1 MTDEEKSELHK
12 MLPRIPKKF
21 ETWAEKQFND
31 RRTFFYMRK
40 QGKLHVECVHC
51 GAKFVKEDTPE
62 VEEFIQSPKGAFT
75 KCPKCK
81 ASGQLISKKNRKYAI
96 CKDIDLWY
104 GQKLPQG
111 GWILRFFRPI
121 LKAVPDKEK
130 SFEVLELTERMRL
143 YFPVGMRK
151 KLYKEF
157 YHPYGWYGREWN
169 SAYCFSTMGWSDNSP
184 TCGFIFPDTW
194 QNMKGTVMQYSM
206 TQEALK
212 VRRIARYFTIAEW
225 QQAYIKNPWFEM
237 LLKTGLIEI
246 IWKKMYYG
254 LGMRLNPKAKTPWDY
269 LKIEK
274 RRFKDLVQQNP
285 EDQVG
290 ALQIYRMEKIS
301 GNLGEYAQ
309 DLIKYGLPEEDIK
322 KLLSHSSAIKIVNY
336 IRKQTRNGNNLAG
349 KVREYRDYL
358 EMKEALGYDMTDSI
372 ILFPKNLKAAHDKAV
387 IEKDERAAETRKAEA
402 EERFKEIRTRFK
414 GADKVYHYESGALV
428 IRPAMS
434 ASEIV
439 DEGRLLHHCVGGDG
453 YLKSHAE
460 RRKIICL
467 LRTKKN
473 PEEPYITV
481 ELNPQGK
488 IEQWYGIHDSK
499 PDEKKIDRWLGRY
512 VKSLDVTKLQ
522 KEAKSRAK
530 RHKTAV

>member
-1 MTDEEKSELHK
+1 MTDEEKSELHG

-21 ETWAEKQFND
+21 ITWAEKEFDN
-31 RRTFFYMRK
+31 RRTFFFTKK
-40 QGKLHVECVHC
+40 QNELHVECVHC
-51 GAKFVKEDTPE
+51 GAKFRKEYNDE
-62 VEEFIQSPKGAFT
+62 VEEFINSPKGAYVR
-75 KCPKCK
+75 CPKCK
-81 ASGQLISKKNRKYAI
+81 AIGNLVSKRNRKNPI
-96 CKDIDLWY
+96 CRDIDLWY
-104 GQKLPQG
+104 GQKLPKG

-121 LKAVPDKEK
+121 LKAVPDSKK
-130 SFEVLELTERMRL
+130 SFEQFELTERMRL
-143 YFPVGMRK
+143 YFPAGMRK

-157 YHPYGWYGREWN
+157 YHPYGWYGGQWN
-169 SAYCFSTMGWSDNSP
+169 STYCFSTMGYADNSP

-194 QNMKGTVMQYSM
+194 KNMKSTVMAYSM
-206 TQEALK
+206 TQEAL
-212 VRRIARYFTIAEW
+212 VNDRIARYFTIADW
-225 QQAYIKNPWFEM
+225 QQAYISNKWFEA
-237 LLKTGLIEI
+237 LLKAGLTEI
-246 IWKKMYYG
+246 IFRKMYYG
-254 LGMRLNPKAKTPWDY
+254 LDMRLNPKAKTPWDY
-269 LKIEK
+269 LKIPK
-274 RRFKDLVQQNP
+274 QRFKELTQKAPD
-285 EDQVG
+285 EQVT
-290 ALQIYRMEKIS
+290 ALKIYRMEKVT
-301 GNLGEYAQ
+301 GCLGEYANDLIRYNLTEQ
-309 DLIKYGLPEEDIK
+309 DLKGLMDYSTP
-322 KLLSHSSAIKIVNY
+322 AKIVNY
-336 IRKQTRNGNNLAG
+336 LRKQGNTHSQA
-349 KVREYRDYL
+349 REYIDYL
-358 EMKEALGYDMTDSI
+358 QMKKELGYDMTDSI
-372 ILFPKNLKAAHDKAV
+372 VLYPKDLHAAHNKAV

-453 YLKSHAE
+453 YLRSHAE
-460 RRKIICL
+460 RRKTICL
-467 LRTKKN
+467 LRTKEN

-522 KEAKSRAK
+522 KEAKSRTK

>member
-21 ETWAEKQFND
+21 ETWAEKRFDD
-31 RRTFFYMRK
+31 RRTFFYTRK
-40 QGKLHVECVHC
+40 KGKLVIECAHC
-51 GAKFVKEDTPE
+51 GKKHEVEDTPE
-62 VEEFIQSPKGAFT
+62 REEMLSKSDTSYI

-81 ASGQLISKKNRKYAI
+81 TCGYLISKRNRRNPI
-96 CKDIDLWY
+96 CHDIDLWY
-104 GQKLPQG
+104 GQKLPHG

-121 LKAVPDKEK
+121 LKAVPDKWK
-130 SFEVLELTERMRL
+130 PYEVFELTERMRL
-143 YFPVGMRK
+143 YFPAGMRK

-157 YHPYGWYGREWN
+157 YHPWGWYGGQWN
-169 SAYCFSTMGWSDNSP
+169 STYCFSTMGYTDNSP
-184 TCGFIFPDTW
+184 TCGFIHPDTW
-194 QNMKGTVMQYSM
+194 ENMKKTVMAYSM
-206 TQEALK
+206 TKEALGND
-212 VRRIARYFTIAEW
+212 RIGRYFTIADW
-225 QQAYIKNPWFEM
+225 QQAYINNKWFEA
-237 LLKTGLIEI
+237 LFKAGLTEI
-246 IWKKMYYG
+246 IWKKMHYG
-254 LGMRLNPKAKTPWDY
+254 LGMSLNPRAKNPWDY

-274 RRFKDLVQQNP
+274 RRFKDLVQQKP
-285 EDQVG
+285 EDQVD
-290 ALQIYRMEKIS
+290 ALKIYRMEKVS
-301 GNLGEYAQ
+301 GNLGEHAQ
-309 DLIKYGLPEEDIK
+309 DLIKYALPEEDLK
-322 KLLSHSSAIKIVNY
+322 KLFRYSSAIKIVNY
-336 IRKQTRNGNNLAG
+336 IRKQIKKGNTLAG
-349 KVREYRDYL
+349 RVREWRDYL
-358 EMKEALGYDMTDSI
+358 DMKEALGYDMTDSI

-387 IEKDERAAETRKAEA
+387 IEKDERAAETRKVEV

-453 YLKSHAE
+453 YLRSHAE
-460 RRKIICL
+460 RRKIICF

-512 VKSLDVTKLQ
+512 VKSLDVAKLQ
-522 KEAKSRAK
+522 KEAKSRTK

>member
-1 MTDEEKSELHK
+1 MTDEEKSELRK
-12 MLPRIPKKF
+12 MLPRIPEKF
-21 ETWAEKQFND
+21 RTWAEKQFND
-31 RRTFFYMRK
+31 RRTFFYTRK
-40 QGKLHVECVHC
+40 KGKLVIECAHC
-51 GAKFVKEDTPE
+51 GKKHEVEDTPE
-62 VEEFIQSPKGAFT
+62 REEMLSERDTSYI
-75 KCPKCK
+75 KCPKCRTC
-81 ASGQLISKKNRKYAI
+81 GYLISKKNRRNPI
-96 CKDIDLWY
+96 CHDIDLWY
-104 GQKLPQG
+104 GQKLPNG

-121 LKAVPDKEK
+121 LSAVPDKEK
-130 SFEVLELTERMRL
+130 PYEVFELAERMRL

-157 YHPYGWYGREWN
+157 YHPWGQYGGQWN
-169 SAYCFSTMGWSDNSP
+169 STYCFSTMGYTDNSP
-184 TCGFIFPDTW
+184 TCGFIHPDTW
-194 QNMKGTVMQYSM
+194 KNMKKTVMAYSM
-206 TQEALK
+206 TQEAL
-212 VRRIARYFTIAEW
+212 VNDRIGRYFTIADW
-225 QQAYIKNPWFEM
+225 QQAYINNKWFEA
-237 LLKTGLIEI
+237 LFKAGLTEI

-274 RRFKDLVQQNP
+274 RRFKDLVQQKP
-285 EDQVG
+285 EDQVD
-290 ALQIYRMEKIS
+290 ALKIYRMEKIT

-309 DLIKYGLPEEDIK
+309 DLIEYALPEEDLK
-322 KLLSHSSAIKIVNY
+322 KLLSYSSAIKIVNY
-336 IRKQTRNGNNLAG
+336 IRKQAKKGNTLAG
-349 KVREYRDYL
+349 RVREWRDYL
-358 EMKEALGYDMTDSI
+358 DMKEALGYDMTDLI

-387 IEKDERAAETRKAEA
+387 IEKDERAAETRKVEV

-453 YLKSHAE
+453 YLRSHAE

-467 LRTKKN
+467 LRIKKN

>member
-1 MTDEEKSELHK
+1 MTDEEKSELRK
-12 MLPRIPKKF
+12 MLPRIPEKF
-21 ETWAEKQFND
+21 RTWAEKRFDD
-31 RRTFFYMRK
+31 RRTFFFSKK
-40 QGKLHVECVHC
+40 QNKLHIECAHC
-51 GAKFVKEDTPE
+51 GQKFVKEESPKF
-62 VEEFIQSPKGAFT
+62 EEFREKYRGPYI

-81 ASGQLISKKNRKYAI
+81 ATGRLVSKRNRRNPI
-96 CKDIDLWY
+96 CHDIDLWY
-104 GQKLPQG
+104 GQKLPDG

-121 LKAVPDKEK
+121 LSAVPDKEK
-130 SFEVLELTERMRL
+130 PYEVFELAERMRL

-157 YHPYGWYGREWN
+157 YHPWGWYGGQWN
-169 SAYCFSTMGWSDNSP
+169 STYCFSTMGYTDNSP
-184 TCGFIFPDTW
+184 TCGFIHPDTW
-194 QNMKGTVMQYSM
+194 KNMKKTVMAYSM
-206 TQEALK
+206 TQEAL
-212 VRRIARYFTIAEW
+212 VNDRIGRYFTIADW

-237 LLKTGLIEI
+237 LLKTGLVEI
-246 IWKKMYYG
+246 IRRKMYYG

-274 RRFKDLVQQNP
+274 RRFKDLVQQKP
-285 EDQVG
+285 EDQVD
-290 ALQIYRMEKIS
+290 ALKIYRMEKIT

-309 DLIKYGLPEEDIK
+309 DLIKYALPEEDLK
-322 KLLSHSSAIKIVNY
+322 KLLSYSSAIKIVNY
-336 IRKQTRNGNNLAG
+336 IRKQAKKGNTLAG
-349 KVREYRDYL
+349 RVREWRDYL
-358 EMKEALGYDMTDSI
+358 DMKEALGYDMTDSI
-372 ILFPKNLKAAHDKAV
+372 ILFPKNLKEAHDKAV
-387 IEKDERAAETRKAEA
+387 IEKDQRAAEARKAEV
-402 EERFKEIRTRFK
+402 ENRFKEIRTRFK
-414 GADKVYHYESGALV
+414 GADKVYHYESGALF

-512 VKSLDVTKLQ
+512 VKSLDVAKLQ
-522 KEAKSRAK
+522 KEAKNRAK

>member
-1 MTDEEKSELHK
+1 MTDEEKNELHK
-12 MLPRIPKKF
+12 MLPRIPEKF
-21 ETWAEKQFND
+21 RTWAEKRFDD
-31 RRTFFYMRK
+31 RRTFFFSRK
-40 QGKLHVECVHC
+40 QNKLHIECAHC
-51 GAKFVKEDTPE
+51 GQKFVKEDTPE
-62 VEEFIQSPKGAFT
+62 FEEFRETYTGPYI

-81 ASGQLISKKNRKYAI
+81 VIGRLASKRNRKNPI
-96 CKDIDLWY
+96 CHDIDLWY

-121 LKAVPDKEK
+121 LSAVPDKEK
-130 SFEVLELTERMRL
+130 SYEVFELSERMR
-143 YFPVGMRK
+143 YWFPAGMKK

-157 YHPYGWYGREWN
+157 YHPWGWHGGEWN
-169 SAYCFSTMGWSDNSP
+169 STYCFSTMGYTNNSP
-184 TCGFIFPDTW
+184 TCGFIHPDTW
-194 QNMKGTVMQYSM
+194 KNMKGTVMQYSM
-206 TQEALK
+206 TQEALEND
-212 VRRIARYFTIAEW
+212 RIARYYTIADW

-237 LLKTGLIEI
+237 LFKTGLIEI
-246 IWKKMYYG
+246 IWRKRYNG

-274 RRFKDLVQQNP
+274 RRFKDLVQQKP
-285 EDQVG
+285 EDQIG

-322 KLLSHSSAIKIVNY
+322 KLLSHSSAIKIINY
-336 IRKQTRNGNNLAG
+336 IRKQTKKGNTLAG

-387 IEKDERAAETRKAEA
+387 IEKDERAAETRKAEV

-512 VKSLDVTKLQ
+512 VKSLDLAKLQ
-522 KEAKSRAK
+522 KEAKSRTK
-530 RHKTAV
+530 QHKTAV